1 MTDQAVDDYLE
12 AEKLYEPLLK
22 VLLSLDPA
30 DMTYSSREEAWVL
43 LDRILTMGKIIGR
56 RTAIPHGITDP
67 APGQVWR
74 LKTNTDLKV
83 KVASFSP
90 SGIVLYRH
98 IDCACTLVGHT
109 LTEHEG
115 RSLLRMF
122 KEQYEPVEEYD
133 DLIEGWLKAVRGG
146 L

>member
-1 MTDQAVDDYLE
+1 MTDQSVDDSLE
-12 AEKLYEPLLK
+12 ADRLYEPILK
-22 VLLSLDPA
+22 AMYESGLWLTRQSARQDLDK
-30 DMTYSSREEAWVL
+30 
-43 LDRILTMGKIIGR
+43 ILNLGKVIGR
-56 RTAIPHGITDP
+56 RTALPHGITDP

-74 LKTNTDLKV
+74 LKTSTDLKV

-133 DLIEGWLKAVRGG
+133 ALIEGWLRAVRGTG
-146 L
+146 K

>member
-1 MTDQAVDDYLE
+1 MTDQSVDDSLE
-12 AEKLYEPLLK
+12 ADRLYEPILK
-22 VLLSLDPA
+22 AMYESGLWLTRQSARQDLDKILSL
-30 DMTYSSREEAWVL
+30 
-43 LDRILTMGKIIGR
+43 GKVIGR
-56 RTAIPHGITDP
+56 RTALPHGITDP

-74 LKTNTDLKV
+74 LKTSTDLKV

-115 RSLLRMF
+115 RSLLRLF
-122 KEQYEPVEEYD
+122 KEEFEPVEEYD
-133 DLIEGWLKAVRGG
+133 DLINGWLKAVRGETS
-146 L
+146 